1 MYTKQNA
8 NTLTTPLRTISLQK
22 PSNNVK
28 NNEDKRTMK
37 TIQKYEMKWVKVIK
51 RIWNNLWNLANVNNK
66 LTRTMCEFVQSNK
79 KDART
84 V

>member
-1 MYTKQNA
+1 MSESYQEN
-8 NTLTTPLRTISLQK
+8 
-22 PSNNVK
+22 
-28 NNEDKRTMK
+28 
-37 TIQKYEMKWVKVIK
+37 IK
-51 RIWNNLWNLANVNNK
+51 LWNLANVNNK

>member
-8 NTLTTPLRTISLQK
+8 NTLTTPLRTISLQE

-51 RIWNNLWNLANVNNK
+51 RI
-66 LTRTMCEFVQSNK
+66 
-79 KDART
+79 
-84 V
+84 